1 MELWVIYG
9 IIAAILIATRDTFS
23 KHFSSK
29 YSVTE
34 HLLYYYILCGIFI
47 SMFALYKHCI
57 VKEKIKMI
65 DSQDIWKYV
74 LVAAMSA
81 IIISPCQLLS
91 LKHCKNPGQS
101 SAIVSLSTIFL
112 FLFSLY
118 FIRSAEFTKRTF
130 FGILLTTIGVY
141 FIM

>member
-1 MELWVIYG
+1 MELWFIYA
-9 IIAAILIATRDTFS
+9 IIAAILIATRDIFS
-23 KHFSSK
+23 KWFSTK

-34 HLLYYYILCGIFI
+34 HLLYYYILCGTFI
-47 SMFALYKHCI
+47 SLFALYKHFI
-57 VKEKIKMI
+57 AKEKVRMI

-91 LKHCKNPGQS
+91 LKHCKDPGKS

-112 FLFSLY
+112 FFLSLY
-118 FIRSAEFTKRTF
+118 FIKSAKFTKRTLL
-130 FGILLTTIGVY
+130 GLSLTTTGIY